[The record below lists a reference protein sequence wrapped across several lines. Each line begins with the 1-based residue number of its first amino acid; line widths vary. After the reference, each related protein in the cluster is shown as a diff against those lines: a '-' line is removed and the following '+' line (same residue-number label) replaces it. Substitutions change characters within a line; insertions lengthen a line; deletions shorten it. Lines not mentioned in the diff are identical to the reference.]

1 MKIKSIIP
9 GILPAILITC
19 IGLTACQ
26 KNVETK
32 AVQSA
37 NSTDLQKLSDLAASE
52 SFINVVD
59 AEQFALTINP
69 EYASSDQALIGSCP
83 PVTTYNPSADVYPHT
98 VTIDWGTGCTSNG
111 ITRSGKLITEYT
123 GDMSLL
129 GSSATTTYDNFYYN
143 GVKMEGKQKIA
154 HTRETAYPND
164 VYRITQKDKK
174 VIQTNGDYIIYG
186 GYRRLVKK
194 DDGPGYPGFPDGF
207 FRVSGTQTGDEMKGG
222 VSYQWVATID
232 DANPLIYNYCDFI
245 VRGQADVTFT
255 NQDSWHINYGS
266 TGRDN
271 CDDQA
276 ELTIN
281 GVTTTVTLPFEF

>member
-1 MKIKSIIP
+1 MKIKSILP
-9 GILPAILITC
+9 GFLPAILITSV
-19 IGLTACQ
+19 GLTACQ
-26 KNVETK
+26 KNVQTK

-37 NSTDLQKLSDLAASE
+37 TSTDLQKLTGLAASA
-52 SFINVVD
+52 SFINVAD
-59 AEQFALTINP
+59 AEQFALVINP
-69 EYASSDQALIGSCP
+69 EYASADQALLGSCP

-111 ITRSGKLITEYT
+111 ITRSGKLITLYT

-143 GVKMEGKQKIA
+143 GVKIEGKQKIA
-154 HTRETAYPND
+154 HTRETAYPHD

-186 GYRRLVKK
+186 GYRRIVKK

-222 VSYQWVATID
+222 VPYQWVATID
-232 DANPLIYNYCDFI
+232 DANPLIYNYCAFI
-245 VRGQADVTFT
+245 VKGQIDVTFT
-255 NQDSWHINYGS
+255 NQDPWHINYGS

-276 ELTIN
+276 DLTIN